1 MENQIMQIAARI
13 KEARESLEIGTEEMA
28 GVLEITPEEY
38 EKYEAGEYDFS
49 FTFLYKCANV
59 FHMDITELMT
69 GDVPK
74 LSTYSLVRAG
84 KGLPLVRRQSFQYQN
99 LAYFFKHRLAEPFMV
114 TAPYRE
120 DEQDKPIAL
129 SSHKGQ
135 EMDYII
141 SGQLKVAIENHIEVL
156 GPGDTIYYDA
166 SKHHGMIAT
175 GGEDCVFLAFVI
187 GEE

>member
-1 MENQIMQIAARI
+1 MENQIMEIAERL
-13 KEARESLEIGTEEMA
+13 KEARESLEIGVDEMA
-28 GVLEITPEEY
+28 RVVDVTPEEY
-38 EKYEAGEYDFS
+38 VKYEAGEYDFS
-49 FTFLYKCANV
+49 FTFLFKCAQT

-74 LSTYSLVRAG
+74 LSMYSLVRAG
-84 KGLPLVRRQSFQYQN
+84 KGLPLVRRQSFKYQN
-99 LAYFFKHRLAEPFMV
+99 LAYFFKNRIAEPFMV

-141 SGQLKVAIENHIEVL
+141 SGQLKVAIENHIEIL

-166 SKHHGMIAT
+166 AKHHGMIAI
-175 GGEDCVFLAFVI
+175 GGEDCVFLAVVM
-187 GEE
+187 GEK